1 MATESESFCEDFGTA
16 TGMVAA
22 DPQLLRDLL
31 RRMDS
36 LYRFDELIANAADK
50 SELQAFWRE
59 SKARE
64 ERAIEAL
71 QREYGSR

>member
-1 MATESESFCEDFGTA
+1 MAMESDAFCEDFGTA
-16 TGMVAA
+16 TGMVAP
-22 DPQLLRDLL
+22 DPQLLRELV

-36 LYRFDELIANAADK
+36 LYRFDELVANAAGK
-50 SELQAFWRE
+50 PELQAFWRE

-71 QREYGSR
+71 QREYGGR